1 MKEIEI
7 KKENM
12 MTLNEHSKMGKKLQ
26 DARNMLVEIGVELD
40 QIYGTTK
47 KLGLKSVRATKLID
61 EVRSELDDALF
72 DEFPDLETEDGC
84 KYYY

>member
-47 KLGLKSVRATKLID
+47 KLGLKSVRATRLID
-61 EVRSELDDALF
+61 KVRSELEDKLF
-72 DEFPDLETEDGC
+72 DEYPDLEIEDGC